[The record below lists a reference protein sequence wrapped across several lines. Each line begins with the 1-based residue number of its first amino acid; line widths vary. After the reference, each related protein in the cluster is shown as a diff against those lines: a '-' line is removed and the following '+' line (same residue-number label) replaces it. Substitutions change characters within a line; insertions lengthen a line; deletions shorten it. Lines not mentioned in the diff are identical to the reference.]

1 MSGDPPATADLCS
14 FALLTATLALSAS
27 LTWLAIRYARRRQ
40 LLDLPGRRRSHS
52 EPTPR
57 GGGIAIVAAMLA
69 GGLALAWQ
77 STRGYLPILLP
88 PIVGIALVGWLD
100 DHGGLSAAKRFAMH
114 TVAAAWVF
122 AGPLLLLTVLPM
134 SDPPSGL
141 GLAGIAAVVVTI
153 AIVWS
158 INLHNFMDG
167 INGLLTLQ
175 AIFVLCALS
184 GLLAWR
190 DADGAALLLVC
201 AAACAGFLPFN
212 FPRARIFMGDVGSG
226 VLGFAI
232 AVAVLWQIATPRI
245 AAASGL
251 VLCSAFVTDATCTL
265 LSRMLRGRR
274 WYSAHREHLY
284 QWLVRCGHSHARV
297 VAFYMGWNL
306 LIVLP
311 VIGWMNRSPTSQAP
325 AAGALPSFG
334 IGAAAGVYALAVVT
348 WWFGKRWCLAA
359 VRERGRHAAA

>member
-1 MSGDPPATADLCS
+1 MISSSHASADACLV
-14 FALLTATLALSAS
+14 ALLIATPALSAS
-27 LTWLAIRYARRRQ
+27 FTWLAIRYARRRQ

-52 EPTPR
+52 QPTPR
-57 GGGIAIVAAMLA
+57 GGGIAIVVAMLA
-69 GGLALAWQ
+69 GGIALALQ
-77 STRGYLPILLP
+77 STRDYLPILLP
-88 PIVGIALVGWLD
+88 PVVGIALVGWLD

-114 TVAAAWVF
+114 TIAAAWVF
-122 AGPLLLLTVLPM
+122 AGPLLVLTVFPV
-134 SDPPSGL
+134 SDLTSGF
-141 GLAGIAAVVVTI
+141 GLVGIAAAVVTI

-175 AIFVLCALS
+175 AIFVLCALA

-212 FPRARIFMGDVGSG
+212 FPRAHVFMGDVGSG
-226 VLGFAI
+226 VLGLAI
-232 AVAVLWQIATPRI
+232 AVAVLWQIATPTI

-265 LSRMLRGRR
+265 LSRMLQGRR

-297 VAFYMGWNL
+297 VALYMGWNL

-311 VIGWMNRSPTSQAP
+311 VIGWMNRSPTAKAP
-325 AAGALPSFG
+325 SADALPAFG
-334 IGAAAGVYALAVVT
+334 VGATVAVYALAAVT
-348 WWFGKRWCLAA
+348 WWFGKRACLATF
-359 VRERGRHAAA
+359 RKRGRHAA

>member
-1 MSGDPPATADLCS
+1 MSGGASTTSDAC
-14 FALLTATLALSAS
+14 LLAMPVATLALSAA
-27 LTWLAIRYARRRQ
+27 LTWLAIRYARHRQ

-57 GGGIAIVAAMLA
+57 GGGIAIVVAMVA
-69 GGLALAWQ
+69 GGLVLALQ

-114 TVAAAWVF
+114 TLAAAWVF
-122 AGPLLLLTVLPM
+122 AGPLLLLTLFPV
-134 SDPPSGL
+134 SDVPSGA
-141 GLAGIAAVVVTI
+141 GLVGIAALAVTV

-175 AIFVLCALS
+175 AMFVLCALA

-190 DADGAALLLVC
+190 HADGVALLLVC

-265 LSRMLRGRR
+265 LSRMLQGRR

-284 QWLVRCGHSHARV
+284 QWLARCGHSHARV

-311 VIGWMNRSPTSQAP
+311 VIGWMNRSPTSQTP

-334 IGAAAGVYALAVVT
+334 IGAAAGVYALAVAT